1 MIFRKIANC
10 WNAVV
15 NIGIH
20 PGLSFI
26 ETRRTKLL
34 NTVAIP
40 GVILT
45 LYFCVLNL
53 VQHRPALALV
63 NIVHTLGD
71 LLILY
76 LNKKQRYLQAR
87 GVVIVLSLTL
97 YGISGLLFRNGA
109 EFYLIL
115 ILVLTYLIYDNKWLL
130 GFLSVLIIS
139 VIAFVYYAPVMWDLK
154 PLVPSGRILAN
165 LVIALGVAVIALI
178 YFKSV
183 HAEYQEQTEEQRKV
197 LDLLNRDKVKLF
209 SIIAHDIRSPLAT
222 LEGLLLMFSNN
233 HYSEAEMKSAAK
245 ELHLKVSQLGETLNN
260 LLRWTAGQ
268 MKGLHTEPVDVLLAP
283 LVNDALSTFEPN
295 IRQKG
300 LKLDMSV
307 DDRTPVY
314 VDTNQLMI
322 VLRNLISNAIKF
334 SHQDGTITISTATDN
349 KNVCLAV
356 TDEGMGMDL
365 ERQETLFSFGYK
377 PGYGT
382 AGERGSGIGLVLCAE
397 FIRQNN
403 GEISVES
410 TPGKGTTFRLTLP
423 AGHEKTPEEIEEE
436 WWA

>member
-1 MIFRKIANC
+1 MFFRKIANF

-40 GVILT
+40 GVVLT

-53 VQHRPALALV
+53 IQHRPALAVV
-63 NIVHTLGD
+63 NLIHTFGD

-87 GVVIVLSLTL
+87 AAVIVFSLLL
-97 YGISGLLFRNGA
+97 YGISGFFFRNGV

-115 ILVLTYLIYDNKWLL
+115 ILVLIYLIYDNKWLL

-139 VIAFVYYAPVMWDLK
+139 VIAFVYYAPVFWYLE
-154 PLVPSGRILAN
+154 PLVPSGRILVN
-165 LVIALGVAVIALI
+165 LVIALSVVVIALI

-183 HAEYQEQTEEQRKV
+183 HAEYQQETEDQRKA
-197 LDLLNRDKVKLF
+197 LDVLNRDKVKLF

-233 HYSEAEMKSAAK
+233 HYSEKDMKSAAV

-268 MKGLHTEPVDVLLAP
+268 MKGLHTVPAMLPLAP
-283 LVNDALSTFEPN
+283 LVSDALSTFEPN
-295 IRQKG
+295 VRQKEIR
-300 LKLDMSV
+300 LDLSIA
-307 DDRTPVY
+307 DDVQVY
-314 VDTNQLMI
+314 ADVNQLMI
-322 VLRNLISNAIKF
+322 VLRNLISNAVKF
-334 SHQDGTITISTATDN
+334 SHHGGKITIHTSEED
-349 KNVCLAV
+349 KNICLHV
-356 TDEGMGMDL
+356 NDHGVGMDR
-365 ERQETLFSFGYK
+365 ERQSTLFSFGYK
-377 PGYGT
+377 PSYGT

-403 GEISVES
+403 GDITVES
-410 TPGKGTTFRLTLP
+410 EPGKGTTFRLTLP
-423 AGHEKTPEEIEEE
+423 RSGDGAPEETEED
-436 WWA
+436 W